1 MHLGLANFLCSRRL
15 GRGPK
20 FQVSPCS
27 RGLCGLIGGTLNPL
41 MANATILH
49 RIAPSQH
56 ETTTV
61 SQVCKLHV
69 EVIASCSFFPWTI
82 CGLLR
87 DRLHTMHGRQKSLIY
102 EWACSPHL
110 SFFFIHTSH
119 FPSLYLFFFF
129 FWIDSSLSFLWAGS
143 LFSFHQT
150 LPISL
155 PFSVRTPP
163 KSFSRFNNYLSFTNY
178 TSVASQS

>member
-1 MHLGLANFLCSRRL
+1 MKPNLWQVLLADPLVILIGYALGLSELLCSRRL

-27 RGLCGLIGGTLNPL
+27 RGSGLIGGTLNPL

-61 SQVCKLHV
+61 SQVSKLHV
-69 EVIASCSFFPWTI
+69 EAIASWSFPPWTI

-87 DRLHTMHGRQKSLIY
+87 N
-102 EWACSPHL
+102 HL
-110 SFFFIHTSH
+110 SHNAWTTEIPHISMGLLAALEVFFFIHTSH

-129 FWIDSSLSFLWAGS
+129 LD
-143 LFSFHQT
+143 
-150 LPISL
+150 
-155 PFSVRTPP
+155 
-163 KSFSRFNNYLSFTNY
+163 
-178 TSVASQS
+178 

>member
-1 MHLGLANFLCSRRL
+1 ML
-15 GRGPK
+15 
-20 FQVSPCS
+20 
-27 RGLCGLIGGTLNPL
+27 
-41 MANATILH
+41 
-49 RIAPSQH
+49 
-56 ETTTV
+56 
-61 SQVCKLHV
+61 
-69 EVIASCSFFPWTI
+69 FFP
-82 CGLLR
+82 LDNLR
-87 DRLHTMHGRQKSLIY
+87 AFHTMHGSQKSLIY
-102 EWACSPHL
+102 EWASSPHL

-129 FWIDSSLSFLWAGS
+129 WIDSSLSFLWAGS
-143 LFSFHQT
+143 LFSFLHQT